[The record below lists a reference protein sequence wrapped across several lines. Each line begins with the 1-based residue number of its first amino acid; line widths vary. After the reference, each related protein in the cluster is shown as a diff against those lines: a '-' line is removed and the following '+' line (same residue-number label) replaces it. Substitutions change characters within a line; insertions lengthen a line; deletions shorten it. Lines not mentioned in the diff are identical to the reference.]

1 MFRKF
6 LKVFQMILVSYFK
19 MSEVPFGI
27 VSLCD
32 EFEFNGKKALERLLK
47 WKKKLKFDRAQG
59 KIRNDEI
66 LKIKISKWWWK
77 VGIFYGFIKKYLFII
92 QTCFDVR
99 SYASYLFRHRAFP
112 SHINSHKRTITCFFA
127 RHLRLPAA
135 DEL

>member
-47 WKKKLKFDRAQG
+47 
-59 KIRNDEI
+59 
-66 LKIKISKWWWK
+66 
-77 VGIFYGFIKKYLFII
+77 
-92 QTCFDVR
+92 
-99 SYASYLFRHRAFP
+99 
-112 SHINSHKRTITCFFA
+112 
-127 RHLRLPAA
+127 
-135 DEL
+135 